1 MLYLHTMAWDRVNFG
16 RILRDLRTEAGLTQ
30 EQLAERM
37 GGRDRRRIMVLEQ
50 GTAVR
55 EPQLAEINLI
65 ARALGIPAAA
75 DKLRVALDTETHVEE
90 RDRETAR
97 ETLRSDLGGRF
108 NELLQQLDQA
118 QQTARDL
125 ARSSDEALFE
135 EHITLIDLYRTSRPI
150 ADAWGDIQGELIATR
165 EELLKQLKRE
175 RSRLG
180 RLLPKS
186 AQDDPVA
193 SFRERLLRYSWRCEH
208 GGGSPALTPIDER
221 DAVERAI
228 DVVELGT
235 YHLHPRVSH
244 FAMTTMRALR
254 HLFLMWNGLAAEAER
269 RYFMG
274 PPKAPRKVYDERTD
288 EEEKRVT
295 EARDHLAEA
304 LEIAH
309 DTPIPEYTRG
319 FLVKDWAT
327 HEREN
332 IEGYS
337 RLFHELNELF
347 TKLGKEAM
355 DSIPGHR
362 VVDLGGRG
370 TRLL

>member
-1 MLYLHTMAWDRVNFG
+1 MAWDRVNFG

-55 EPQLAEINLI
+55 EPQLSEINLI
-65 ARALGIPAAA
+65 VRALGIPAAA
-75 DKLRVALDTETHVEE
+75 DRLRVALDSESGDAEE
-90 RDRETAR
+90 DRETAR
-97 ETLRSDLGGRF
+97 EAMRTDLARRF
-108 NELLQQLDQA
+108 NELLQQLDTA

-125 ARSSDEALFE
+125 ARSSDESLFE
-135 EHITLIDLYRTSRPI
+135 DHITLIDLYRTSRPV
-150 ADAWGDIQGELIATR
+150 ADAWGDIQGHLIAAR
-165 EELLKQLKRE
+165 VELLNQLKRE

-193 SFRERLLRYSWRCEH
+193 TFRERLLRYSWRCEH
-208 GGGSPALTPIDER
+208 GGGSSALTPIDER

-254 HLFLMWNGLAAEAER
+254 YLFLMWTGLAAEAER

-274 PPKAPRKVYDERTD
+274 PPKAPRKVYDERTN
-288 EEEKRVT
+288 EEEKRAT
-295 EARDHLAEA
+295 EARDHLTEA
-304 LEIAH
+304 LEIAQ
-309 DTPIPEYTRG
+309 DTPIPDYTRE
-319 FLVKDWAT
+319 LLAKEWTA

-332 IEGYS
+332 IEGYR

-347 TKLGKEAM
+347 GKLGKEAM
-355 DSIPGHR
+355 DSLPGHR